1 MFLLLSTA
9 LAAEGPLEVT
19 GGEVLFHA
27 SDLRG
32 PLDPYN
38 FGVRVGDDDM
48 LAAYKTLNRQRK
60 AVAFTGWIGGGVMV
74 YGGLGAMVLGAFEGS
89 PVLIMAGLGA
99 AGVGATGIVVG
110 SVAHGVLGNQLDEY
124 DRWWTYDQAVA
135 LADTHN
141 AALGMDFAEA
151 SAIEIVDQGNGF
163 AAYDSAGRLD
173 AGDFADRVGDSAT
186 YAKWNAVRLSCNG
199 VGWAGFGVGMYG
211 LSIFGGEVMGD
222 LVSGVAP
229 ELVPGLIVLGAI
241 TGALGGPLLVYGS
254 KVLYND
260 VSRWYDRD
268 EAEGWA
274 AGPQREARGPEVE
287 IHPTALV
294 VRW

>member
-9 LAAEGPLEVT
+9 LAAEGPLAVT

-60 AVAFTGWIGGGVMV
+60 A
-74 YGGLGAMVLGAFEGS
+74 
-89 PVLIMAGLGA
+89 
-99 AGVGATGIVVG
+99 
-110 SVAHGVLGNQLDEY
+110 
-124 DRWWTYDQAVA
+124 
-135 LADTHN
+135 
-141 AALGMDFAEA
+141 
-151 SAIEIVDQGNGF
+151 
-163 AAYDSAGRLD
+163 
-173 AGDFADRVGDSAT
+173 
-186 YAKWNAVRLSCNG
+186 